1 MNLKQHSDPQEI
13 SDRNIHCFLLEA
25 GFALVRIATCLP
37 EAALSAFHL
46 ICPSARLGALGEN
59 WACVGSSVSL
69 CSSLPCPA
77 SCSDFPRYF
86 HFSWLPW
93 MPCFTLLCVPSS
105 FPEVEVE
112 GEALQG
118 RLSVQWSDSQA
129 LSDLLSRQLPAP
141 IHSCLLRTA
150 QALPS
155 FGSSLSIN

>member
-93 MPCFTLLCVPSS
+93 MPPLVSLCSVFPRVFLKWKLKGRRFRDALVFSGLTPRLPLTSAGSCRPPS
-105 FPEVEVE
+105 
-112 GEALQG
+112 
-118 RLSVQWSDSQA
+118 
-129 LSDLLSRQLPAP
+129 
-141 IHSCLLRTA
+141 TA
-150 QALPS
+150 AC
-155 FGSSLSIN
+155 